1 MNIEKLREQ
10 LKIDEGVKY
19 EVYLDHLGYKTFGI
33 GHLIVAG
40 DDEYGADV
48 GYAVS
53 EERVN
58 AVFNEDVKKYIEESK
73 KVFPNLEELPEEAQQ
88 VIVNMCFNM
97 GAPRLSK
104 FKKFIAA
111 VNDGNWSTAAV
122 EMMDSRWA
130 TQVGKR
136 AERLRDRIQALSNW
150 KGDPL
155 NDEYKKARD
164 SINDMYCNKGTWAW
178 HIDNNMLY

>member
-1 MNIEKLREQ
+1 MDINKLREQ

-33 GHLIVAG
+33 GHLVVAG

-48 GYAVS
+48 GHPVS

-58 AVFNEDVKKYIEESK
+58 AVFDEDVKKYISESE
-73 KVFPNLEELPEEAQQ
+73 KVFPNLKELPEEAQQ

-111 VNDGNWSTAAV
+111 VNEV
-122 EMMDSRWA
+122 EQKRREDRSFKSWFDVRTLKKVKLKA
-130 TQVGKR
+130 KDKLNGYKQIKR
-136 AERLRDRIQALSNW
+136 A
-150 KGDPL
+150 
-155 NDEYKKARD
+155 
-164 SINDMYCNKGTWAW
+164 T
-178 HIDNNMLY
+178 

>member
-1 MNIEKLREQ
+1 MDINKLREQ

-33 GHLIVAG
+33 GHLVVAG

-48 GYAVS
+48 GHPVS

-58 AVFNEDVKKYIEESK
+58 AVFDEDVKKYISESE
-73 KVFPNLEELPEEAQQ
+73 KVFPNLKELPEEAQQ

-111 VNDGNWSTAAV
+111 VNDSNWSTAAV

-136 AERLRDRIQALSNW
+136 AERLRDRIQALS
-150 KGDPL
+150 
-155 NDEYKKARD
+155 E
-164 SINDMYCNKGTWAW
+164 
-178 HIDNNMLY
+178 

>member
-1 MNIEKLREQ
+1 MNINMLREQ

-19 EVYLDHLGYKTFGI
+19 EVYKDHLGYPTFGI
-33 GHLIVAG
+33 GHLVVAG
-40 DDEYGADV
+40 DEEYGAAV
-48 GYAVS
+48 GTPVS

-58 AVFNEDVKKYIEESK
+58 AVFESDVAKFVSESK
-73 KVFPNLEELPEEAQQ
+73 KVFPNLDELPEEAQQ
-88 VIVNMCFNM
+88 VIVNMCFDM

-130 TQVGKR
+130 TQVGAR
-136 AERLRDRIQALSNW
+136 AERLRDRIQALSN
-150 KGDPL
+150 
-155 NDEYKKARD
+155 
-164 SINDMYCNKGTWAW
+164 
-178 HIDNNMLY
+178 